1 MQQTETYKLNLIESS
16 DPFLPDAL
24 NENTRKIEEVVHEK
38 LGEMDQRVTV
48 LEGFKFASGFYTGT
62 GGAQTIELPF
72 SPVAV
77 LTLWA
82 TRGAPILAIKGS
94 TAPERALRPVENGF
108 IVDQWSND
116 VSVNGMGGIYHYIAF
131 GTLN

>member
-24 NENTRKIEEVVHEK
+24 NENTQKIEEVVQEK
-38 LGEMDQRVTV
+38 LGEMDARVTV

-77 LTLWA
+77 LTPLA
-82 TRGAPILAIKGS
+82 TRGAPILSVKGR
-94 TAPERALRPVENGF
+94 TAPERGLRPVENGF
-108 IVDQWSND
+108 IVDQYSND
-116 VSVNGMGGIYHYIAF
+116 VAVNSNGGIYHYIAF
-131 GTLN
+131 GALD